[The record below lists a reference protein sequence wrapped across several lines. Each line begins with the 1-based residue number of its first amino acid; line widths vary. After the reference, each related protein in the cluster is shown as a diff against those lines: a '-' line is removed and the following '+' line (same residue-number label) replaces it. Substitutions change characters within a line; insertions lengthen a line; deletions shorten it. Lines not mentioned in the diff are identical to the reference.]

1 MGLGIFTLHYSQ
13 MLITKTIIFHSFF
26 CFFFPR
32 RNIWAHGMDSSPLVR
47 PRHLSISVPSKTQEA
62 RDHLPSFPSSIHDRK
77 SNGQLLHL
85 VTSPLSFGRLGSSLT
100 KPRYFPRAQVS
111 SSTAKTTSLLTFPL
125 YSHASKRSLHT
136 TVGVVV
142 GVVQPTFDPWLQ
154 FLFYFHQC
162 SCSCTPCFGL

>member
-1 MGLGIFTLHYSQ
+1 
-13 MLITKTIIFHSFF
+13 
-26 CFFFPR
+26 
-32 RNIWAHGMDSSPLVR
+32 MDSSPLVR
-47 PRHLSISVPSKTQEA
+47 PRHLSISVPFKTQEA
-62 RDHLPSFPSSIHDRK
+62 HDHLPSFPSSIHDRK